1 MNTLPKIGFAG
12 YGAYLPPRVLTNADL
27 SEMVDTSDEWIRRR
41 TGIRTRHILSEEES
55 ILDMAV
61 AAAQQALDDAGV
73 GPEEVGDIHVGV
85 NTWLRFPSLATQ
97 VQRVLGADNAA
108 ASDVSAGCSGFIYAV
123 EAAYDRILVEKLK
136 YGRDL
141 VSLVIGVDGLSHVT
155 DWTDRSTCVLLGDGA
170 GAVVLKSVEQGEI
183 LATHT
188 HANGQFGSVL
198 YLEMDLG
205 SPVVPGSSK
214 LVTRKECARPYLR
227 MNGRKVYGVACQ
239 TMVSDI
245 RTVIDKYNQSAGTN
259 IDIEDIDRIYP
270 HQANLR
276 IIEMVAKKLH
286 IPSEKVYSDGVVKY
300 GNTSAASIPIGYYD
314 TRDRYNGD
322 GGVHLEIDVAFG
334 SGFASGAI
342 LRRKV

>member
-1 MNTLPKIGFAG
+1 
-12 YGAYLPPRVLTNADL
+12 
-27 SEMVDTSDEWIRRR
+27 
-41 TGIRTRHILSEEES
+41 
-55 ILDMAV
+55 
-61 AAAQQALDDAGV
+61 
-73 GPEEVGDIHVGV
+73 
-85 NTWLRFPSLATQ
+85 
-97 VQRVLGADNAA
+97 
-108 ASDVSAGCSGFIYAV
+108 
-123 EAAYDRILVEKLK
+123 
-136 YGRDL
+136 
-141 VSLVIGVDGLSHVT
+141 
-155 DWTDRSTCVLLGDGA
+155 
-170 GAVVLKSVEQGEI
+170 
-183 LATHT
+183 
-188 HANGQFGSVL
+188 
-198 YLEMDLG
+198 
-205 SPVVPGSSK
+205 
-214 LVTRKECARPYLR
+214 
-227 MNGRKVYGVACQ
+227 
-239 TMVSDI
+239 MVSDI